1 MSRRKRAKDWKGPAM
16 GPDGVRE
23 PPAYKVRSLSEQL
36 RDLQGELLEQA
47 EGARMGASLL
57 VACGTFP
64 EASRF
69 LEGMHRGIENAA
81 LRLKGALDS
90 DEIPF

>member
-1 MSRRKRAKDWKGPAM
+1 
-16 GPDGVRE
+16 
-23 PPAYKVRSLSEQL
+23 
-36 RDLQGELLEQA
+36 
-47 EGARMGASLL
+47 